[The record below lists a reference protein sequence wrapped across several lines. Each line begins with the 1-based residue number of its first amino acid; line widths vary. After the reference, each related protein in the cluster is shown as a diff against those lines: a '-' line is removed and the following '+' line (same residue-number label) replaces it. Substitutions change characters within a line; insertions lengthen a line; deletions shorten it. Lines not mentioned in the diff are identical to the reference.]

1 MAVQKHGISLG
12 IQRDGAQFFLALTAV
27 GKLTHEDYE
36 MMTPM
41 IDSALE
47 GVKEAKIHALA
58 DLTEMEGWEM
68 RAAWDDFRLGMKHR
82 NQFEKIAILGNKKW
96 QEYSAKVGKWF
107 VSGDIQY
114 FEDEQA
120 ALDWLQEP

>member
-1 MAVQKHGISLG
+1 MAIQKHGISLG
-12 IQRDGAQFFLALTAV
+12 IHRVGSQFFLSLKAV

-47 GVKEAKIHALA
+47 GVKEAKIHALV

-82 NQFEKIAILGNKKW
+82 NQFEKIAILGHKKW

-120 ALDWLQEP
+120 ALTWLQTP

>member
-1 MAVQKHGISLG
+1 
-12 IQRDGAQFFLALTAV
+12 
-27 GKLTHEDYE
+27 
-36 MMTPM
+36 
-41 IDSALE
+41 
-47 GVKEAKIHALA
+47 
-58 DLTEMEGWEM
+58 
-68 RAAWDDFRLGMKHR
+68 MKHR

>member
-12 IQRDGAQFFLALTAV
+12 IQRVGAQFFLALTAV

-82 NQFEKIAILGNKKW
+82 NQFEKIAILGHKKW